1 MTAAPRLIGKF
12 LSPYV
17 RRVGITLT
25 HYGVPFERLILSAI
39 DDEAER
45 RRHNPTGR
53 VPALILPDGETLID
67 SAAIIDHFDERAG
80 PAALTPCEG
89 PTRRHDLQRIAVA
102 SGTIDKLM
110 AANAERRRPP
120 ERQMASRLASLHEAA
135 LSGFAEMERALAGR
149 AFFADEMRQGDL
161 TSAVA
166 LTFADHIFSGL
177 VDPAKVP
184 ALHAMRLTCEASDA
198 FTACAID

>member
-53 VPALILPDGETLID
+53 VPALILPDGDTLID

-80 PAALTPCEG
+80 ALALTPREG
-89 PTRRHDLQRIAVA
+89 SARRHDLLRIAVA
-102 SGTIDKLM
+102 TGTIDKLM

-120 ERQMASRLASLHEAA
+120 DRQMADRLAALHEAA
-135 LSGFAEMERALAGR
+135 LGGFADMERALAGR
-149 AFFADEMRQGDL
+149 PWFAQQMRQGDL

-166 LTFADHIFSGL
+166 LTFADHIFPEL
-177 VDPAKVP
+177 VDHTEVP
-184 ALHAMRLTCEASDA
+184 TLHAMRLTCEASDA
-198 FTACAID
+198 FAACAID

>member
-1 MTAAPRLIGKF
+1 MTASARLIGKF

-17 RRVGITLT
+17 RRVGITLA

-67 SAAIIDHFDERAG
+67 SAAIIDHLDECAG
-80 PAALTPCEG
+80 AGALTPRG
-89 PTRRHDLQRIAVA
+89 GSARQYDLQRVAVA
-102 SGTIDKLM
+102 TGTIDKLM
-110 AANAERRRPP
+110 AANAERRRPA
-120 ERQMASRLASLHEAA
+120 ERQMADRLAGLQAAA
-135 LSGFAEMERALAGR
+135 LSGFADMERAVSGR
-149 AFFADEMRQGDL
+149 AWFVDEMRQGDL
-161 TSAVA
+161 TSAVT
-166 LTFADHIFSGL
+166 LTFADHIFPGL
-177 VDPAKVP
+177 IDRAEIP
-184 ALHAMRLTCEASDA
+184 ALHDMRTRCEARPA

>member
-1 MTAAPRLIGKF
+1 MAAARLIGKF

-39 DDEAER
+39 DDEEER

-53 VPALILPDGETLID
+53 VPALILPDGVALID
-67 SAAIIDHFDERAG
+67 SAAIIDHFDEQAG
-80 PAALTPCEG
+80 PAALTPREG
-89 PTRRHDLQRIAVA
+89 SARWYDLQRIAVA
-102 SGTIDKLM
+102 TGTIDKLM

-120 ERQMASRLASLHEAA
+120 ERQMADRLAGLQEAA
-135 LSGFAEMERALAGR
+135 LSGFAEMERALCGR
-149 AFFADEMRQGDL
+149 AWFAEQMRQGDL

-166 LTFADHIFSGL
+166 LTFADHIFPGL
-177 VDPAKVP
+177 VDLAEVP
-184 ALHAMRLTCEASDA
+184 AVHDLRSRCEASDA
-198 FTACAID
+198 FAACAID